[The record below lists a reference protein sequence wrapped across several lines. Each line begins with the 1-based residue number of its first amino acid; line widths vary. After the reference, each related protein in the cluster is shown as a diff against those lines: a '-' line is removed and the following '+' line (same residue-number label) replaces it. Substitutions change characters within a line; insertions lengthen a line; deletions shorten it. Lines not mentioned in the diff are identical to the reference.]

1 MIRPTLI
8 DLNAIE
14 LNYFLFMISLDKCQG
29 SCNAVDDLS
38 TKISVPSETND
49 VNLKVFNMIKRI

>member
-14 LNYFLFMISLDKCQG
+14 LNYFPFMISLDKCQG